1 MKVRWIPLEAIGVM
15 REAFKKIEGVV
26 DDIGLGTLTFPLEEK
41 VSNYVFI
48 FYQIA
53 DVLQHLPAYLK
64 KNHPGLLPEPDRRFR
79 HQLATRGISVA
90 DNTEKLQYNLHTYY
104 HNIATALST
113 TKGARRRSEPMKP
126 W

>member
-1 MKVRWIPLEAIGVM
+1 M

-90 DNTEKLQYNLHTYY
+90 DNTENLVRGDAEQVA
-104 HNIATALST
+104 NRMT
-113 TKGARRRSEPMKP
+113 TDHEDGLRGIEEDPDDGE
-126 W
+126 